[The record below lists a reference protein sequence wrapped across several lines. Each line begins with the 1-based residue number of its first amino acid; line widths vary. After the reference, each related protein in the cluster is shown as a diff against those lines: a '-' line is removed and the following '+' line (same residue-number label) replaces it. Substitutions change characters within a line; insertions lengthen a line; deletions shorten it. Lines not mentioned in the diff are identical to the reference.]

1 MPKKRTG
8 KYVDEYRK
16 QRKRIQNFINR
27 AAKRGEYIPADVLP
41 DIPKNIT
48 QASVNRLKKLT
59 AKKLHEKATRFVNP
73 VTHEEYE
80 NINFVAF
87 QRKVKSAKQHKKEEE
102 TADRAF
108 RDQLERELKAL
119 DLKEQLEKELKKL
132 IDEEEKIKQK
142 IRDFDV
148 EELEDTPVDI
158 DTEIYDKIIE
168 DIQNFTPLSHWSP
181 GLTGAKTKDK
191 NILESMLNGAIEQGG
206 KEAVMQRLA
215 DHAEEINE
223 LVQEI
228 MYGSGS
234 VEGNFKDGNTVVNH
248 DLTRFAEIIY
258 GRHLSA
264 EENRVL
270 TDIRETIDT
279 GFEL

>member
-16 QRKRIQNFINR
+16 QRKRIQNLINR
-27 AAKRGEYIPADVLP
+27 AAKQGEYIPEDVLP
-41 DIPKNIT
+41 AIPKNIT

-59 AKKLHEKATRFVNP
+59 PKKLHEKATRFINP
-73 VTHEEYE
+73 VTHEEYY
-80 NINFVAF
+80 NINIVTFR
-87 QRKVKSAKQHKKEEE
+87 RKVKAAKQQKAEEE
-102 TADRAF
+102 AADRAF
-108 RDQLERELKAL
+108 RDRLERESKAL
-119 DLKEQLEKELKKL
+119 DFKEQLVRELKKL
-132 IDEEEKIKQK
+132 QEEEEKIKKK
-142 IRDFDV
+142 IRDFET
-148 EELEDTPVDI
+148 EEPEDTPVDI

-168 DIQNFTPLSHWSP
+168 DMQDFTPLSHWSP
-181 GLTGAKTKDK
+181 GLADAKIKDK
-191 NILESMLNGAIEQGG
+191 NILESMLNGAIEQDG

-215 DHAEEINE
+215 EHAEEINE

-258 GRHLSA
+258 GRHLNA

-270 TDIRETIDT
+270 TDIRETITT

>member
-1 MPKKRTG
+1 MPTKRTG
-8 KYVDEYRK
+8 KYDDEYRK

-27 AAKRGEYIPADVLP
+27 AAKLGEYIPKDVLP

-59 AKKLHEKATRFVNP
+59 AKKLHEKATKFTNP
-73 VTHEEYE
+73 VTGEEYE
-80 NINFVAF
+80 NINVVSFR
-87 QRKVKSAKQHKKEEE
+87 RKIKKAKEQEKQEKREKE
-102 TADRAF
+102 F
-108 RDQLERELKAL
+108 R
-119 DLKEQLEKELKKL
+119 EQLEKELKKL
-132 IDEEEKIKQK
+132 QDEEEKIKKK
-142 IRDFDV
+142 IRDFDR
-148 EELEDTPVDI
+148 EEPKDTPVDI
-158 DTEIYDKIIE
+158 DTEIYEKILQ
-168 DIQNFTPLSHWSP
+168 DIQDFTPLANWSP
-181 GLTGAKTKDK
+181 GLTDAKIRDK
-191 NILESMLNGAIEQGG
+191 NILESILNGAIEQEG

-215 DHAEEINE
+215 EHAEEINE

-228 MYGSGS
+228 IYGSGS

-258 GRHLSA
+258 GRHLNA

-270 TDIRETIDT
+270 TDIRETITT

>member
-27 AAKRGEYIPADVLP
+27 AAKQGEYIPKDVLP
-41 DIPKNIT
+41 AIPKNIT

-59 AKKLHEKATRFVNP
+59 AEKLHEKATKFTNP
-73 VTHEEYE
+73 VTGEEYE
-80 NINFVAF
+80 NISAVSFR
-87 QRKVKSAKQHKKEEE
+87 RKVKKAKEQEKQEK
-102 TADRAF
+102 RVKAF
-108 RDQLERELKAL
+108 R
-119 DLKEQLEKELKKL
+119 EQLEKELKKL
-132 IDEEEKIKQK
+132 QEEEEKIKKK
-142 IRDFDV
+142 IRDFEA
-148 EELEDTPVDI
+148 EEPEDTPVDI

-168 DIQNFTPLSHWSP
+168 DMQDFTPLSLWSP
-181 GLTGAKTKDK
+181 GLADAKIKDK
-191 NILESMLNGAIEQGG
+191 NILESMLNGAIEQDG

-215 DHAEEINE
+215 EHAEEINE

-264 EENRVL
+264 GENRVL
-270 TDIRETIDT
+270 TDIRETIYT

>member
-1 MPKKRTG
+1 MPKKRIG

-16 QRKRIQNFINR
+16 QRKRIQNFIYR

-87 QRKVKSAKQHKKEEE
+87 QRKVKAAKQHKKEE

-132 IDEEEKIKQK
+132 QEEEEKIKKK
-142 IRDFDV
+142 IRDFDT
-148 EELEDTPVDI
+148 EEPEDTPVDI
-158 DTEIYDKIIE
+158 NTEIYDKTIE
-168 DIQNFTPLSHWSP
+168 DLQDFTPLSHWSP
-181 GLTGAKTKDK
+181 GLTDAKIKDK
-191 NILESMLNGAIEQGG
+191 NILESMLNGAIEQDG
-206 KEAVMQRLA
+206 KDAVMQRLSE
-215 DHAEEINE
+215 HAEEINE

-228 MYGSGS
+228 IYGSGS

-258 GRHLSA
+258 GRHLNA

-270 TDIRETIDT
+270 TDIRETITT